1 MKFADLKLAP
11 PVRKPRPKRVR
22 LPSRR
27 FTCAIPSRSWVLE
40 TGLTGPELTR
50 AYVAEFE
57 RLNHFIPTTEG

>member
-1 MKFADLKLAP
+1 MTRA
-11 PVRKPRPKRVR
+11 KRVR

-27 FTCAIPSRSWVLE
+27 FTCIIPPKSWVEQTSRRLK
-40 TGLTGPELTR
+40 GPELTR